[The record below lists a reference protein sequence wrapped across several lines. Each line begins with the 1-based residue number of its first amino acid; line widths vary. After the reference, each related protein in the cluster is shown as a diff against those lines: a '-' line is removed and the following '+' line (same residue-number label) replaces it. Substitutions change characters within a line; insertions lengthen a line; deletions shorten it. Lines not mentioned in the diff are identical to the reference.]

1 MPSAKKRMALE
12 RERRRRKVRVWGAV
26 GGVVVALAVV
36 AVASSLG
43 GESAR
48 TPSEQTHP
56 VSVAEAAL
64 PPLPTSG
71 ADLAIGMPAPTLSGR
86 SFGDE
91 PITIDPG
98 STSTPSAIWFV
109 AHWCPHCQAEVPR
122 IVSLA
127 EAGGVPEG
135 IDVYAVSTSVDPA
148 APNYPPSAWL
158 ESVAWPFPSMADD
171 DRDTAGHAYGLS
183 SFPFLVMTDENGIVV
198 GRHAGELGDEG
209 LLRALQG
216 LT

>member
-1 MPSAKKRMALE
+1 MPSAKKRKVLE
-12 RERRRRKVRVWGAV
+12 RERRRRQMRLWAAV
-26 GGVVVALAVV
+26 GGVVVVFAVV
-36 AVASSLG
+36 AVTSSLG
-43 GESAR
+43 GDASP
-48 TPSEQTHP
+48 TSSEQTQP
-56 VSVAEAAL
+56 VSVTEAAL
-64 PPLPTSG
+64 PVLPTSG
-71 ADLAIGMPAPTLSGR
+71 TDPAIGMTAPTLSGR
-86 SFGDE
+86 SLGGE
-91 PITIDPG
+91 RITIDPG
-98 STSTPSAIWFV
+98 STGAPSAIWFV

-158 ESVAWPFPSMADD
+158 ESAGWPFPSMADD
-171 DRDTAGHAYGLS
+171 DRDSAGRAYGLS
-183 SFPFLVMTDENGIVV
+183 SFPFLVMTDANGTVV

-209 LLRALQG
+209 LLRALQR